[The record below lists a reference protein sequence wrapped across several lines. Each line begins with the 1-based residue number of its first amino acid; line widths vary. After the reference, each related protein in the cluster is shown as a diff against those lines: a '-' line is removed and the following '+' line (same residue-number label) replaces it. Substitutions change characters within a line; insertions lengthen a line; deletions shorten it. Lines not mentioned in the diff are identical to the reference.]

1 MEFCWFSFPYSKIN
15 AIMWEKLEVIPMK
28 KYSIQHI
35 IMAFIVGVLV
45 MISGQALADTVSQIG
60 NKVDSEAVV
69 IVNDERV
76 SDAIIIKG
84 KSYTPSRDVAEA
96 LGGTVEWKGS
106 ENSIVITKSN
116 ELNFEELQAHSK
128 AKVNVDSTKSEI
140 ERLENSLAKAKVEV
154 ETANG
159 IYKDF
164 VVERIA
170 NLEVEIEEAKANLA
184 KYEKELADLE
194 AGK

>member
-60 NKVDSEAVV
+60 NKVDSEAIVY
-69 IVNDERV
+69 VNDERV

-96 LGGTVEWKGS
+96 LGGTVKWVGS
-106 ENSIVITKSN
+106 ENSIMITSN
-116 ELNFEELQAHSK
+116 EEIAANSEKTIDYNKEKAILDAKIESSK
-128 AKVNVDSTKSEI
+128 SIISYNEGYI
-140 ERLENSLAKAKVEV
+140 E
-154 ETANG
+154 
-159 IYKDF
+159 
-164 VVERIA
+164 
-170 NLEVEIEEAKANLA
+170 
-184 KYEKELADLE
+184 KYNDE
-194 AGK
+194 

>member
-1 MEFCWFSFPYSKIN
+1 MQVA
-15 AIMWEKLEVIPMK
+15 AIPIHKTKNHAIIWEKLEVIPMK
-28 KYSIQHI
+28 KYSMKHI

-96 LGGTVEWKGS
+96 LGGTVKWVRS
-106 ENSIVITKSN
+106 ENKIVIT
-116 ELNFEELQAHSK
+116 
-128 AKVNVDSTKSEI
+128 
-140 ERLENSLAKAKVEV
+140 
-154 ETANG
+154 
-159 IYKDF
+159 
-164 VVERIA
+164 
-170 NLEVEIEEAKANLA
+170 NL
-184 KYEKELADLE
+184 
-194 AGK
+194 